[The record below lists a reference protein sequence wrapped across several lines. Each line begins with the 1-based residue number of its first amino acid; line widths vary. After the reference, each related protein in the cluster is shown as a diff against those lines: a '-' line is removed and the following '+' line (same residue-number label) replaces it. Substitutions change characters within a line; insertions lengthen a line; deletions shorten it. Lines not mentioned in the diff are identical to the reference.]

1 MTRKNAK
8 PPKSTPERAE
18 FLQKAWE
25 ARRQAIAPF
34 SGFSVGCALRS
45 GNNKIYTGCNIENAT
60 FGLTMCAE
68 RVALFKALSEGERHF
83 TELFLVASGKK
94 ITPPCGSCRQLLWEF
109 CGDIPIYMEN
119 EDGQTRQALLS
130 ELFPSP
136 FEESFLEK

>member
-1 MTRKNAK
+1 MTIKKGN
-8 PPKSTPERAE
+8 PPESTTERTKL
-18 FLQKAWE
+18 FQKAWE

-45 GNNKIYTGCNIENAT
+45 VKDRIYTGCNIENAT

-83 TELFLVASGKK
+83 TALYLVASGKK

-119 EDGQTRQALLS
+119 EGGETRQVLLS